1 MNPKILFVDD
11 DANILAAY
19 QRNLRRQFLVDT
31 ALGGAQALAQLNT
44 SGPYAVVVADM
55 QMPNMNVIDFLQQ
68 AETRAPDTVR
78 IMLTG
83 NADQKTAVDAVNQ
96 GRVFR
101 FLNKPCSSDV
111 MAQALQA
118 ALRQYQL
125 VIAERELLEDTL
137 NGAVKV
143 LADVLSTVDPQA
155 FGRGRQLR
163 DHMRAFLGSFKVSQS
178 WELELAATLSP
189 IGRVTLPP
197 IVLLKQR
204 SGLSLTQAERE
215 MTLRVPQIG
224 AELLGQIPRLENVA
238 QIVRLQNK
246 DFDGSGFP
254 ADGPSGDDIPVG
266 ARILRV
272 LGDLAELE
280 SQGASPAEALQ
291 RMQQPDGRYDPHV
304 LGAACRCFDVALP
317 EITKVERL
325 PVQAR
330 IEDLQPGQVLAEDVK
345 TADSPLVVAMDTAL
359 SPMLV
364 ERLRNFHELASIP
377 KVVLVRA

>member
-1 MNPKILFVDD
+1 MNAKILFVDD
-11 DANILAAY
+11 DANVLAGY
-19 QRNLRRQFLVDT
+19 QRNLRRQYSIDT
-31 ALGGAQALAQLNT
+31 ALGGAQALAQLDA

-55 QMPNMNVIDFLQQ
+55 QMPNMNGIEFLQQ
-68 AETRAPDTVR
+68 AETRTPDTVR

-101 FLNKPCSSDV
+101 FLNKPCSAEI
-111 MAQALQA
+111 MAQALEA

-125 VIAERELLEDTL
+125 VTAERELLEDTL
-137 NGAVKV
+137 NGAMKV
-143 LADVLSTVDPQA
+143 LADVLSTVDPPA

-163 DHMRAFLGSFKVSQS
+163 DHMRAFLESFKVNQS

-204 SGLSLTQAERE
+204 SGLSLTQEERE

-224 AELLGQIPRLENVA
+224 AELLSQIPRLGNVA

-246 DFDGSGFP
+246 NFDGTGFP

-266 ARILRV
+266 ARILKV
-272 LGDLAELE
+272 LGDLAERE
-280 SQGASPAEALQ
+280 SQGATPAEALQ
-291 RMQQPDGRYDPHV
+291 RMQEIKGQYDPHV
-304 LGAACRCFDVALP
+304 LDAACRCFDVALP
-317 EITKVERL
+317 EVDREPQL
-325 PVQAR
+325 PIQTR
-330 IEDLQPGQVLAEDVK
+330 IEDLQPGQVLAEEVK
-345 TADSPLVVAMDTAL
+345 TADSFLVVAMDTEL
-359 SPMLV
+359 SPMLI
-364 ERLRNFHELASIP
+364 ERLRNFHALGSIP
-377 KVVLVRA
+377 NVVLVRA